1 MKLVRICAIA
11 LALASLPAL
20 WPGQEE
26 SLRVDGA
33 HPRIFLVPRR
43 LKLLRRER
51 ERQSLRWNQ
60 FQLLMAGKAPM
71 PEPGFADALYYQVS
85 GDGEAGRQ
93 AIHWALGQGI
103 DLRQLALV
111 FDWCQDILTEA
122 ESKALAAKLAHAIQ
136 QTGRDSS
143 VGAVRSRLLAA
154 VALAGH
160 LPEAANRELEQVVRK
175 WWEVQIAPALNA
187 GHLALPL
194 DDSYALL
201 EILHVVRDNCDLDL
215 RDAATQYFKDL
226 PMVHLLS
233 HYPASYPAGEN
244 EYRIPAS
251 VRPTSE
257 PDLRLAA
264 LSRAAELSMV
274 AFDSNGPGSQ
284 ILQGWLLND
293 NFLMRGTFGAPYEFL
308 WANPYQPGL
317 SYYHAPLFVHDELF
331 GRLFVRSSW
340 EESATWLGYFDG
352 ELQLFE
358 KGQAAVVDPHLDA
371 EPLPL
376 SSAVILFG
384 AHTRQF
390 KVAVAESEPVFVVGL
405 KPRQSYSI
413 EVDNEEMMEEQ
424 SDPGG
429 ILPLDLPHQA
439 ETGVRFREVI
449 QPPMNADKHR

>member
-1 MKLVRICAIA
+1 MTLVRICSVA
-11 LALASLPAL
+11 LAVASLPSL
-20 WPGQEE
+20 LPSQPNQEE
-26 SLRVDGA
+26 SLRVDAA

-60 FQLLMAGKAPM
+60 LQLLMAGKAPM
-71 PEPGFADALYYQVS
+71 PEPGFANALYYQVS
-85 GDGEAGRQ
+85 GNAESGRQ
-93 AIHWALGQGI
+93 AVRWALGSGA
-103 DLRQLALV
+103 DLRQLSLV
-111 FDWCQDILTEA
+111 FDWCQELLTEA
-122 ESKALAAKLAHAIQ
+122 ESKALAAKLARAIQ
-136 QTGRDSS
+136 QTSRDSS

-154 VALAGH
+154 VALAGY
-160 LPEAANRELEQVVRK
+160 LPDVADRALEQVVRK

-194 DDSYALL
+194 DESYALL
-201 EILHVVRDNCDLDL
+201 EILHVVRDNCEIDL
-215 RDAATQYFKDL
+215 RDAAAPFFREL
-226 PMVHLLS
+226 PMIHLLS
-233 HYPASYPAGEN
+233 HYPASFPAGEN

-251 VRPTSE
+251 ARPTSE
-257 PDLRLAA
+257 PDLRQAA

-293 NFLMRGTFGAPYEFL
+293 NFLLRGTFGAPYEFL

-317 SYYHAPLFVHDELF
+317 SYYHAPLFVHDALF

-358 KGQAAVVDPHLDA
+358 NGQAAVVDPHLDA

-384 AHTRQF
+384 ASSQKF
-390 KVAVAESEPVFVVGL
+390 KVAVAGDEPVFVVGL
-405 KPRQSYSI
+405 KPRQNYLI
-413 EVDNEEMMEEQ
+413 EVDNEEMTEEQ
-424 SDPGG
+424 TDPGG
-429 ILPLDLPHQA
+429 ILPLDMPHQA
-439 ETGVRFREVI
+439 ETGVRFRE
-449 QPPMNADKHR
+449 AR

>member
-1 MKLVRICAIA
+1 M
-11 LALASLPAL
+11 
-20 WPGQEE
+20 
-26 SLRVDGA
+26 RVDGA

-71 PEPGFADALYYQVS
+71 PEPAFADALYYQIS
-85 GDGEAGRQ
+85 GNAESGRQ
-93 AIHWALGQGI
+93 AVRWALGSGA

-122 ESKALAAKLAHAIQ
+122 ESKALAAKLARTIE
-136 QTGRDSS
+136 QTRRDSS
-143 VGAVRSRLLAA
+143 VNAVRSRLLAA
-154 VALAGH
+154 VALAGY
-160 LPEAANRELEQVVRK
+160 LPEVANRELEQVVRK
-175 WWEVQIAPALNA
+175 WWEVQTAPALNS
-187 GHLALPL
+187 GHQPLPL
-194 DDSYALL
+194 DESYALL
-201 EILHVVRDNCDLDL
+201 EILHVVRDNCDIDL
-215 RDAATQYFKDL
+215 RDAAAPFFRDL

-233 HYPASYPAGEN
+233 HYPASFPAGEN
-244 EYRIPAS
+244 EYRILATA
-251 VRPTSE
+251 RPTSE
-257 PDLRLAA
+257 PDLRQAA

-293 NFLMRGTFGAPYEFL
+293 NFLLRGTFGAPYEFL

-358 KGQAAVVDPHLDA
+358 NGQAAVVDPHLDA

-405 KPRQSYSI
+405 KPRQNYLI
-413 EVDNEEMMEEQ
+413 EVDNEEMTEEQ
-424 SDPGG
+424 TDPGG
-429 ILPLDLPHQA
+429 ILPLDLPHKA
-439 ETGVRFREVI
+439 ETGVRFREAR
-449 QPPMNADKHR
+449 PHTGP

>member
-1 MKLVRICAIA
+1 MTLLRICSIA
-11 LALASLPAL
+11 LALASLPSL
-20 WPGQEE
+20 LPGQEQ

-71 PEPGFADALYYQVS
+71 PEPGFANALYYQVS
-85 GDGEAGRQ
+85 GNPESGRQ
-93 AIHWALGQGI
+93 AVRWALGSGA
-103 DLRQLALV
+103 DLRQLSLV

-122 ESKALAAKLAHAIQ
+122 ESKALAAKLARVIQ
-136 QTGRDSS
+136 QTRRDSS
-143 VGAVRSRLLAA
+143 VSAVRSRLLAA
-154 VALAGH
+154 VALAGY
-160 LPEAANRELEQVVRK
+160 LPDVADRELEQVVRK

-194 DDSYALL
+194 DESYALL
-201 EILHVVRDNCDLDL
+201 EILHVVRDNCDIDL
-215 RDAATQYFKDL
+215 RDAAVQFFKDL

-233 HYPASYPAGEN
+233 HYPASFPASEN
-244 EYRIPAS
+244 EYRIPATL
-251 VRPTSE
+251 RPTSE
-257 PDLRLAA
+257 PDLRQAA

-293 NFLMRGTFGAPYEFL
+293 NFLLRGTFGAPYEFL

-340 EESATWLGYFDG
+340 EESATWLGYFGG

-358 KGQAAVVDPHLDA
+358 NGQAAVVDPHLDA

-376 SSAVILFG
+376 AAAVILFG
-384 AHTRQF
+384 AHSQKF
-390 KVAVAESEPVFVVGL
+390 KVAVAGDEPVFVVGL
-405 KPRQSYSI
+405 KPRQNYLI
-413 EVDNEEMMEEQ
+413 EVDNEEMTEEQ
-424 SDPGG
+424 TDPGG

-439 ETGVRFREVI
+439 ETGVRFREARPQTEP
-449 QPPMNADKHR
+449 QP